1 MEWLSLISLA
11 SGVVTGLLFALDI
24 YAWIAVAVAL
34 VASVMLSVSMPVLT
48 TLIMQ
53 LAGQSR
59 GTAGGMFTTSAQAG
73 GVVGASAG
81 GLMLSLGGYPAVGLL
96 FLVASLLSASVVG
109 FILRRLPEVGMR
121 KTNT

>member
-1 MEWLSLISLA
+1 MEWLALISLA

-34 VASVMLSVSMPVLT
+34 VASVMLWVSMPVLT

-59 GTAGGMFTTSAQAG
+59 GTAGGMFTTSAQTG

-109 FILRRLPEVGMR
+109 FILRRLPEVRMR
-121 KTNT
+121 KTST

>member
-1 MEWLSLISLA
+1 MCIRDR
-11 SGVVTGLLFALDI
+11 DI

-59 GTAGGMFTTSAQAG
+59 GTAGGMFTTSAQTG

-109 FILRRLPEVGMR
+109 FILRRLPEVRMR
-121 KTNT
+121 KTST